1 MTLVRNTVLSRPL
14 TLALGI
20 CSTEFTTYL
29 GSNKALRRQG
39 SINWALK
46 NDKNLK
52 REMIQNEQSDR
63 EGIFFSKT

>member
-20 CSTEFTTYL
+20 YSTEFTTYL
-29 GSNKALRRQG
+29 GSNKALRRKG

>member
-20 CSTEFTTYL
+20 YSTEFTTYL
-29 GSNKALRRQG
+29 GSNKALRRKG

-46 NDKNLK
+46 NKNLK